1 MWFTV
6 KYQLFHQYFTCI
18 YCIWCNG
25 IIPVTAQEQRSL
37 FFHSMFEA
45 MFEYG
50 GVKVILKKIYAQNTC
65 IQTLTERNSL

>member
-1 MWFTV
+1 MV
-6 KYQLFHQYFTCI
+6 SY
-18 YCIWCNG
+18 N
-25 IIPVTAQEQRSL
+25 TAQEQRSL

-65 IQTLTERNSL
+65 IHTLTERNSL